1 MTKESK
7 HVIISYTLKEE
18 LMESK
23 ILKLINEIE
32 VPKSQYN
39 SFGKY
44 NFRNNED
51 IQTALKPLLLKYG
64 LMEKAETEMFEMNGE
79 LMLHVH
85 VDIFDPDDLN
95 DITSGDGWAVID
107 INKKGMDKAQAT
119 GASQSYASKYAYG
132 QALKLDDTKDADST
146 NKGPNNATQMKSRPK
161 PNYQYNLS
169 DLKKKVANK
178 EISSDQANELCKQG
192 KVNMNA

>member
-1 MTKESK
+1 
-7 HVIISYTLKEE
+7 
-18 LMESK
+18 MESK
-23 ILKLINEIE
+23 VLKLINEIK

-51 IQTALKPLLLKYG
+51 IQTALKPLLLQYG
-64 LMEKAETEMFEMNGE
+64 LMEKATTKMLEMNNE

-85 VDIFDPDDLN
+85 IDIFDPDNPN
-95 DITSGDGWAVID
+95 DIASGDGWAVID

>member
-1 MTKESK
+1 
-7 HVIISYTLKEE
+7 
-18 LMESK
+18 MESK

-64 LMEKAETEMFEMNGE
+64 LMEVAGTEMLEMNNE

-85 VDIFDPDDLN
+85 VEIFDPENPN
-95 DITSGDGWAVID
+95 DVTSGDGWAVID
-107 INKKGMDKAQAT
+107 VNKKGMDKAQAT

-146 NKGPNNATQMKSRPK
+146 NKGQNNAQRPK
-161 PNYQYNLS
+161 AVPKAVPKASYQYKLS
-169 DLKKKVANK
+169 DLKKMVANK
-178 EISSDQANELCKQG
+178 EMSSDRANELCKQG

>member
-1 MTKESK
+1 
-7 HVIISYTLKEE
+7 
-18 LMESK
+18 MESK
-23 ILKLINEIE
+23 VLKLINEIK

-51 IQTALKPLLLKYG
+51 IQTALKPLLLQYG
-64 LMEKAETEMFEMNGE
+64 LMEKASTEMLEMNNE

-85 VDIFDPDDLN
+85 VDIFDPDNLN

-107 INKKGMDKAQAT
+107 VNKKGMDKAQAT

-146 NKGPNNATQMKSRPK
+146 NKGQNNAQRPK
-161 PNYQYNLS
+161 AVPKAVPKASYQYKLS
-169 DLKKKVANK
+169 DLKKMVANK
-178 EISSDQANELCKQG
+178 EMSSDRANELCKQG

>member
-1 MTKESK
+1 
-7 HVIISYTLKEE
+7 
-18 LMESK
+18 MESK
-23 ILKLINEIE
+23 ILKLINEIK

-51 IQTALKPLLLKYG
+51 IQTALKPLLLQYG
-64 LMEKAETEMFEMNGE
+64 LMEKAYTEMKEMNGE

-85 VDIFDPDDLN
+85 IDIYDPDNLN
-95 DITSGDGWAVID
+95 DVTTGDGWAVID

-146 NKGPNNATQMKSRPK
+146 NKGKNNVTQLKSQPK
-161 PNYQYNLS
+161 ANYQYKLS
-169 DLKKKVANK
+169 DLKKMVANK
-178 EISSDQANELCKQG
+178 EMSSDRANELCKQG

>member
-1 MTKESK
+1 
-7 HVIISYTLKEE
+7 
-18 LMESK
+18 MESK
-23 ILKLINEIE
+23 VLKLINEIK

-51 IQTALKPLLLKYG
+51 IQTALKPLLLQFG
-64 LMEKAETEMFEMNGE
+64 LMEKATTEMLEMNGE

-85 VDIFDPDDLN
+85 IDIFDPDNLN
-95 DITSGDGWAVID
+95 DIASGDGWAVID

-146 NKGPNNATQMKSRPK
+146 NKGQNNTQRPK
-161 PNYQYNLS
+161 ANYQYNLS

-178 EISSDQANELCKQG
+178 EMSSDRANELCKQG

>member
-1 MTKESK
+1 
-7 HVIISYTLKEE
+7 
-18 LMESK
+18 MESK
-23 ILKLINEIE
+23 VLKLINEIK

-51 IQTALKPLLLKYG
+51 IQTALKPLLLQFG
-64 LMEKAETEMFEMNGE
+64 LMEKATTEMLEMNNE

-85 VDIFDPDDLN
+85 IDIFDPDNLN

-146 NKGPNNATQMKSRPK
+146 NKGQNNAPRPK
-161 PNYQYNLS
+161 ANYLYKLS

-178 EISSDQANELCKQG
+178 EMSSDRANELCKQG

>member
-1 MTKESK
+1 
-7 HVIISYTLKEE
+7 
-18 LMESK
+18 MESK

-51 IQTALKPLLLKYG
+51 IQTALKPLLLKYA

-85 VDIFDPDDLN
+85 VDIFDPDNPN
-95 DITSGDGWAVID
+95 DIASGDGWAVID

>member
-1 MTKESK
+1 
-7 HVIISYTLKEE
+7 
-18 LMESK
+18 MESK
-23 ILKLINEIE
+23 VLKLINEIE

-39 SFGKY
+39 SYGKY

-64 LMEKAETEMFEMNGE
+64 LMEKAETKMFEMNNE

-95 DITSGDGWAVID
+95 DITIGDGWAVID
-107 INKKGMDKAQAT
+107 VNKKGMDKAQAT

-146 NKGPNNATQMKSRPK
+146 NKGQNNAQRPK
-161 PNYQYNLS
+161 AVPKASYQYKLS
-169 DLKKKVANK
+169 DLKKMVANK
-178 EISSDQANELCKQG
+178 EMSSDRANELCKQG

>member
-1 MTKESK
+1 
-7 HVIISYTLKEE
+7 
-18 LMESK
+18 MESK
-23 ILKLINEIE
+23 VLKLINEIK

-51 IQTALKPLLLKYG
+51 IQTALKPLLLQFG
-64 LMEKAETEMFEMNGE
+64 LMEKATTEMLEMNNE

-85 VDIFDPDDLN
+85 IDIFDPDNTN
-95 DITSGDGWAVID
+95 DIASGDGWAVID

>member
-1 MTKESK
+1 
-7 HVIISYTLKEE
+7 
-18 LMESK
+18 MESK
-23 ILKLINEIE
+23 VLKLINEIK

-51 IQTALKPLLLKYG
+51 IQTALKPLLLQFG
-64 LMEKAETEMFEMNGE
+64 LMEKATTEMLEMNGE

-85 VDIFDPDDLN
+85 IDIFDPDNPN
-95 DITSGDGWAVID
+95 DIASGDGWAVID

-146 NKGPNNATQMKSRPK
+146 NKGQTRVSQPRPK
-161 PNYQYNLS
+161 ASYQYNLS

-178 EISSDQANELCKQG
+178 EMSSDRANELCKQG

>member
-1 MTKESK
+1 
-7 HVIISYTLKEE
+7 
-18 LMESK
+18 MESK
-23 ILKLINEIE
+23 VLKLINEIK

-51 IQTALKPLLLKYG
+51 IQTALKPLLLQFG
-64 LMEKAETEMFEMNGE
+64 LMEKATTEMLEMNNE

-85 VDIFDPDDLN
+85 IDIFDPDNPN
-95 DITSGDGWAVID
+95 DIASGDGWAVID

-178 EISSDQANELCKQG
+178 EMSSDRANELCKQG

>member
-1 MTKESK
+1 
-7 HVIISYTLKEE
+7 
-18 LMESK
+18 MESK

-39 SFGKY
+39 DFGKY

-64 LMEKAETEMFEMNGE
+64 LMEVAGTEMLEMNGE

-85 VDIFDPDDLN
+85 VEIFDPENPN

-146 NKGPNNATQMKSRPK
+146 NKGQNNAPRPK
-161 PNYQYNLS
+161 AVPKASYQYKLS
-169 DLKKKVANK
+169 ELKKMVANK
-178 EISSDQANELCKQG
+178 EMSSDRANELCKQG

>member
-1 MTKESK
+1 
-7 HVIISYTLKEE
+7 
-18 LMESK
+18 MESK
-23 ILKLINEIE
+23 VLKLINEIE

-39 SFGKY
+39 SYGKY

-64 LMEKAETEMFEMNGE
+64 LMEKAETEMFEMNNE

-85 VDIFDPDDLN
+85 VEIFDPDDLN

-107 INKKGMDKAQAT
+107 VNKKGMDKAQAT

-146 NKGPNNATQMKSRPK
+146 NKGQNNVTQSKPRPK
-161 PNYQYNLS
+161 VNYQYKLS
-169 DLKKKVANK
+169 DLKKMVENK
-178 EISSDQANELCKQG
+178 EMSSDRANELCKQG

>member
-1 MTKESK
+1 
-7 HVIISYTLKEE
+7 
-18 LMESK
+18 MESK

-39 SFGKY
+39 SYGKY

-64 LMEKAETEMFEMNGE
+64 LMEVAGTEMLEMNNE

-85 VDIFDPDDLN
+85 VEIFDPENPN
-95 DITSGDGWAVID
+95 DVTSGDGWAVID
-107 INKKGMDKAQAT
+107 VNKKGMDKAQAT

-132 QALKLDDTKDADST
+132 QALKLDDIKDADST
-146 NKGPNNATQMKSRPK
+146 NKGQNNAQRPK
-161 PNYQYNLS
+161 AVPKASYQYKLS
-169 DLKKKVANK
+169 DLKKMVANK
-178 EISSDQANELCKQG
+178 EMSSDRANELCKQG

>member
-1 MTKESK
+1 
-7 HVIISYTLKEE
+7 
-18 LMESK
+18 MESK
-23 ILKLINEIE
+23 VLKLINEIK

-51 IQTALKPLLLKYG
+51 IQTALKPLLLQFG
-64 LMEKAETEMFEMNGE
+64 LMEKATTEMLEMNNE

-85 VDIFDPDDLN
+85 IDIFDPDNPN
-95 DITSGDGWAVID
+95 DIASGDGWAVID

-169 DLKKKVANK
+169 DLKKRVANK

>member
-1 MTKESK
+1 
-7 HVIISYTLKEE
+7 
-18 LMESK
+18 MESK
-23 ILKLINEIE
+23 VLKLINEIK

-51 IQTALKPLLLKYG
+51 IQTALKPLLLQFG
-64 LMEKAETEMFEMNGE
+64 LMEKATTEMLEMNNE

-85 VDIFDPDDLN
+85 IDIFDPDNPN
-95 DITSGDGWAVID
+95 DIASGDGWAVID

-161 PNYQYNLS
+161 SNYQYNLS

>member
-1 MTKESK
+1 
-7 HVIISYTLKEE
+7 
-18 LMESK
+18 MESK
-23 ILKLINEIE
+23 VLKLINEIK

-51 IQTALKPLLLKYG
+51 IQTALKPLLLQYG
-64 LMEKAETEMFEMNGE
+64 LMENSGTEMLEMNNE

-85 VDIFDPDDLN
+85 IDIFDPDDPK

-146 NKGPNNATQMKSRPK
+146 NNVTQPK
-161 PNYQYNLS
+161 ANCQYNLS

-178 EISSDQANELCKQG
+178 EISSDEANTLCKQG
-192 KVNMNA
+192 RVNMNA

>member
-1 MTKESK
+1 
-7 HVIISYTLKEE
+7 
-18 LMESK
+18 MESK
-23 ILKLINEIE
+23 VLKLINEIK

-51 IQTALKPLLLKYG
+51 IQTALKPLLLQFG
-64 LMEKAETEMFEMNGE
+64 LMEKATTEMLEMNNE

-85 VDIFDPDDLN
+85 IDIFDPDNPN
-95 DITSGDGWAVID
+95 DIASGDGWAVID

-146 NKGPNNATQMKSRPK
+146 NKGQSNVTQPKPRPK
-161 PNYQYNLS
+161 ANYQYNLS

>member
-1 MTKESK
+1 
-7 HVIISYTLKEE
+7 
-18 LMESK
+18 MESK
-23 ILKLINEIE
+23 ILKLINEIK

-51 IQTALKPLLLKYG
+51 IQTALKPLLLQYG
-64 LMEKAETEMFEMNGE
+64 LTEKAYTQMIEMNGE
-79 LMLHVH
+79 LALHVH
-85 VDIFDPDDLN
+85 IDIFDPDNLN
-95 DITSGDGWAVID
+95 DIASGDGWAVID

-146 NKGPNNATQMKSRPK
+146 NKGQNNVTQPKARPK

-178 EISSDQANELCKQG
+178 EMSSDRANELCKQG

>member
-1 MTKESK
+1 
-7 HVIISYTLKEE
+7 
-18 LMESK
+18 MESK
-23 ILKLINEIE
+23 VLKLINEIK

-51 IQTALKPLLLKYG
+51 IQTALKPLLLQFG
-64 LMEKAETEMFEMNGE
+64 LMEKATTEMLEMNNE

-85 VDIFDPDDLN
+85 IDIFDPDNPN
-95 DITSGDGWAVID
+95 DIASGDGWAVID

>member
-1 MTKESK
+1 
-7 HVIISYTLKEE
+7 
-18 LMESK
+18 MESK
-23 ILKLINEIE
+23 VLKLINEIE

-39 SFGKY
+39 SYGKY

-107 INKKGMDKAQAT
+107 VNKKGMDKAQAT

-146 NKGPNNATQMKSRPK
+146 NKGQNNVTQSKPRPK
-161 PNYQYNLS
+161 VNYQYKLS
-169 DLKKKVANK
+169 DLKKMVANK
-178 EISSDQANELCKQG
+178 EMSSDRANELCKQG

>member
-1 MTKESK
+1 
-7 HVIISYTLKEE
+7 
-18 LMESK
+18 MESK
-23 ILKLINEIE
+23 VLKLINEIK

-51 IQTALKPLLLKYG
+51 IQTALKPLLLEFG
-64 LMEKAETEMFEMNGE
+64 LMEKATTEMLEMNQE

-85 VDIFDPDDLN
+85 IDIFDPENPN
-95 DITSGDGWAVID
+95 DIASGDGWAVID
-107 INKKGMDKAQAT
+107 VNKKGMDKAQAT

-132 QALKLDDTKDADST
+132 QALKLDDTKDADAT
-146 NKGPNNATQMKSRPK
+146 NKGQNNVSQPK
-161 PNYQYNLS
+161 PRTRAPQYEYKLS
-169 DLKKKVANK
+169 ELKVKVANK
-178 EISSDQANELCKQG
+178 EISNDEANELCKLG

>member
-1 MTKESK
+1 
-7 HVIISYTLKEE
+7 
-18 LMESK
+18 MESK
-23 ILKLINEIE
+23 VLKLINEIK

-51 IQTALKPLLLKYG
+51 IQTALKPLLLPFG
-64 LMEKAETEMFEMNGE
+64 LMEKATTEMLEMNNE

-85 VDIFDPDDLN
+85 IDIFDPDNPN
-95 DITSGDGWAVID
+95 DNASGDGWAVID

>member
-1 MTKESK
+1 
-7 HVIISYTLKEE
+7 
-18 LMESK
+18 MESK
-23 ILKLINEIE
+23 VLELINEIE

-51 IQTALKPLLLKYG
+51 IQTALKPLLLQYG
-64 LMEKAETEMFEMNGE
+64 LMEKATTEMLEMNNE

-85 VDIFDPDDLN
+85 VDIFDPENPN
-95 DITSGDGWAVID
+95 DVTSGDGWAVID

-146 NKGPNNATQMKSRPK
+146 NKGQNNVTQPKPRQK

>member
-1 MTKESK
+1 
-7 HVIISYTLKEE
+7 
-18 LMESK
+18 MESK
-23 ILKLINEIE
+23 VLKLINEIE

-51 IQTALKPLLLKYG
+51 IQTALKPLLLQHG
-64 LMEKAETEMFEMNGE
+64 LMEKATTKMLEMNNE

-85 VDIFDPDDLN
+85 VDIFDPDNLN

-146 NKGPNNATQMKSRPK
+146 NKGQNNAPRPK
-161 PNYQYNLS
+161 VVPKASYQYNLS
-169 DLKKKVANK
+169 DLKKMVANK
-178 EISSDQANELCKQG
+178 KMSSDRANELCKQG

>member
-1 MTKESK
+1 
-7 HVIISYTLKEE
+7 
-18 LMESK
+18 MESK
-23 ILKLINEIE
+23 VLKLINEIK

-51 IQTALKPLLLKYG
+51 IQTALKPLLLQFG
-64 LMEKAETEMFEMNGE
+64 LMEKATTEMLEMNNE

-85 VDIFDPDDLN
+85 IDIFDPDNPN
-95 DITSGDGWAVID
+95 DIASGDGWAVID

-146 NKGPNNATQMKSRPK
+146 NKGPNNATQMNSRPK

>member
-1 MTKESK
+1 
-7 HVIISYTLKEE
+7 
-18 LMESK
+18 MESK
-23 ILKLINEIE
+23 VLKLINEIK

-51 IQTALKPLLLKYG
+51 IQTALKPLLLEFG
-64 LMEKAETEMFEMNGE
+64 LMEKATTEMLEMNGE

-85 VDIFDPDDLN
+85 IDIFDPENTN
-95 DITSGDGWAVID
+95 DIASGDGWAVID

-132 QALKLDDTKDADST
+132 QALKLDDTKDADAT
-146 NKGPNNATQMKSRPK
+146 NKGQNNAPRVKTAKYDYK
-161 PNYQYNLS
+161 LS
-169 DLKKKVANK
+169 ELKKMVANK
-178 EISSDQANELCKQG
+178 EMSSDRANELCKQG
-192 KVNMNA
+192 KVNMNL

>member
-1 MTKESK
+1 
-7 HVIISYTLKEE
+7 
-18 LMESK
+18 MEGK
-23 ILKLINEIE
+23 VLKLINEIE

-51 IQTALKPLLLKYG
+51 IQTALKPLLLQYG
-64 LMEKAETEMFEMNGE
+64 LMEKASTEMFEMNGE

-85 VDIFDPDDLN
+85 IDIFDPDNPN
-95 DITSGDGWAVID
+95 DIASGDGWAVID

>member
-1 MTKESK
+1 
-7 HVIISYTLKEE
+7 
-18 LMESK
+18 MESK
-23 ILKLINEIE
+23 VLKLINEIK

-39 SFGKY
+39 DFGKY

-51 IQTALKPLLLKYG
+51 IQTALKPLLLELG
-64 LMEKAETEMFEMNGE
+64 LMEKATTEMLEMNGE

-85 VDIFDPDDLN
+85 IDIFDPENPN
-95 DITSGDGWAVID
+95 DIASGDGWAVID
-107 INKKGMDKAQAT
+107 VNKKGMDKAQAT

-146 NKGPNNATQMKSRPK
+146 NKGQTRVSQPRSVKA
-161 PNYQYNLS
+161 NYDYKLS
-169 DLKKKVANK
+169 ELKQLVANK
-178 EISSDQANELCKQG
+178 EMSSDRANELCKLG

>member
-1 MTKESK
+1 
-7 HVIISYTLKEE
+7 
-18 LMESK
+18 MESK
-23 ILKLINEIE
+23 VLKLINEIE

-64 LMEKAETEMFEMNGE
+64 LMEQARTEMLEMNNE

-85 VDIFDPDDLN
+85 VDIFDPDNLN
-95 DITSGDGWAVID
+95 DIASGDGWAVID

-146 NKGPNNATQMKSRPK
+146 NKGQTRVSQPRPK
-161 PNYQYNLS
+161 ANYQYKLS
-169 DLKKKVANK
+169 ELKQLVANK
-178 EISSDQANELCKQG
+178 EMSSDRANELCKQG

>member
-1 MTKESK
+1 
-7 HVIISYTLKEE
+7 
-18 LMESK
+18 MESK
-23 ILKLINEIE
+23 VLKLINEIE

-39 SFGKY
+39 SYGKY

-64 LMEKAETEMFEMNGE
+64 LMEKAATEMFEMNGE

-107 INKKGMDKAQAT
+107 VNKKGMDKAQAT

-146 NKGPNNATQMKSRPK
+146 NKGQNNVTQSKPRPK
-161 PNYQYNLS
+161 TNYQYKLS
-169 DLKKKVANK
+169 DLKKMVANK
-178 EISSDQANELCKQG
+178 EMSSDRANELCKQG

>member
-1 MTKESK
+1 
-7 HVIISYTLKEE
+7 
-18 LMESK
+18 MESK
-23 ILKLINEIE
+23 VLKLINEIK

-51 IQTALKPLLLKYG
+51 IQTALKPLLLQYG
-64 LMEKAETEMFEMNGE
+64 LMENSGTEMLEMNNE

-85 VDIFDPDDLN
+85 IDIFDPDDPK

-146 NKGPNNATQMKSRPK
+146 NNVTQPK
-161 PNYQYNLS
+161 ANYQYNLS

-178 EISSDQANELCKQG
+178 EISSDEANTLCKQG
-192 KVNMNA
+192 RVNMNA

>member
-1 MTKESK
+1 
-7 HVIISYTLKEE
+7 
-18 LMESK
+18 MESK

-85 VDIFDPDDLN
+85 VDIFDPDNPN
-95 DITSGDGWAVID
+95 DIASGDGWAVID

>member
-1 MTKESK
+1 
-7 HVIISYTLKEE
+7 
-18 LMESK
+18 MESK
-23 ILKLINEIE
+23 VLKLINEIE

-51 IQTALKPLLLKYG
+51 IQTALKPLLLQYG
-64 LMEKAETEMFEMNGE
+64 LMEKATTEMLEMNNE

-85 VDIFDPDDLN
+85 VDIFDPDNPN
-95 DITSGDGWAVID
+95 DIASGDGWAVID

-161 PNYQYNLS
+161 PSYQYNLS

>member
-1 MTKESK
+1 
-7 HVIISYTLKEE
+7 
-18 LMESK
+18 MESK
-23 ILKLINEIE
+23 VLKLINEIE

-51 IQTALKPLLLKYG
+51 IQTALKPLLLQYG
-64 LMEKAETEMFEMNGE
+64 LMEKATTEMLEM
-79 LMLHVH
+79 MLHVH
-85 VDIFDPDDLN
+85 VDIFDPDNLN

-146 NKGPNNATQMKSRPK
+146 NKGQNNAPRPK
-161 PNYQYNLS
+161 AVPKASYQYNLS
-169 DLKKKVANK
+169 DLKKMVANK
-178 EISSDQANELCKQG
+178 KMSSDRANELCKQG

>member
-1 MTKESK
+1 
-7 HVIISYTLKEE
+7 
-18 LMESK
+18 MESK
-23 ILKLINEIE
+23 VLKLINEIK

-51 IQTALKPLLLKYG
+51 IQTALKPLLLQYG
-64 LMEKAETEMFEMNGE
+64 LMENSRTEMLEMNNE

-85 VDIFDPDDLN
+85 IDIFDDPK

-107 INKKGMDKAQAT
+107 VNKKGMDKAQAT

-146 NKGPNNATQMKSRPK
+146 NKGQNNVTQPKARPK

-178 EISSDQANELCKQG
+178 EISSDEANTLCKQG

>member
-1 MTKESK
+1 
-7 HVIISYTLKEE
+7 
-18 LMESK
+18 MESK
-23 ILKLINEIE
+23 VLQMINEIK

-51 IQTALKPLLLKYG
+51 IQTALKPMLMKYG
-64 LMEKAETEMFEMNGE
+64 LVERASTEMISLNNE
-79 LMLHVH
+79 LALHVH
-85 VDIFDPDDLN
+85 IDIFDPENPN
-95 DITSGDGWAVID
+95 DITSGDGFAVID
-107 INKKGMDKAQAT
+107 VNKKGQDKAQAT

-146 NKGPNNATQMKSRPK
+146 NKGQARVSQPRPVK
-161 PNYQYNLS
+161 ANYDYKLS
-169 DLKKKVANK
+169 ELKQLVANK
-178 EISSDQANELCKQG
+178 EMSSDRANELCKQG